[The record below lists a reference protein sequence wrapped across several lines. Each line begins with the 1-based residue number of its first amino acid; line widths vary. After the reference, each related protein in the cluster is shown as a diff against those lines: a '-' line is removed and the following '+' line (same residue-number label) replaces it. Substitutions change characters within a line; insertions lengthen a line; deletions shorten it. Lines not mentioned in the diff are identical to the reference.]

1 MAFNR
6 EQDITKDDIGD
17 FEIRFFVPKVEVPE
31 EEIVQ
36 TGTLNAQIEMS
47 DGSVEVVSFNLL
59 ARLQDDAAGQ
69 QHAIN
74 LVLLRD
80 YAKGRLLAEVLPTP

>member
-1 MAFNR
+1 MAFTR

-17 FEIRFFVPKVEVPE
+17 FEIRFFVPKIEIPE

-36 TGTLNAQIEMS
+36 SGTLNVQLEMS
-47 DGSVEVVSFNLL
+47 DGSTEAVSFDLL

-69 QHAIN
+69 QHAAN
-74 LVLLRD
+74 LAALRD
-80 YAKGRLLAEVLPTP
+80 YAKARLIAEVLPL